1 METKTNPATATEYRA
16 LARRLIPHHDGGNGH
31 TMGDWILHGVFD
43 SLREAENALSGCR
56 ARGEQ
61 TRIVE
66 AGRHGA

>member
-1 METKTNPATATEYRA
+1 MGPNTEYRA
-16 LARRLIPHHDGGNGH
+16 MARRLIPHYDGGNGR
-31 TMGDWILHGVFD
+31 TMGDWILHGVFA

-66 AGRHGA
+66 ALLARDAHSDPR